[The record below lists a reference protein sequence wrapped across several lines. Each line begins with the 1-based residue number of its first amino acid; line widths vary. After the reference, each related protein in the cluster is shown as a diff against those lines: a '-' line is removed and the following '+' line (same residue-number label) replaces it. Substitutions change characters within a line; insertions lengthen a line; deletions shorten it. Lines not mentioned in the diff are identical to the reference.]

1 MKITVALLAFLATF
15 FFSSLTRADEVQLG
29 QVKRVGTRG
38 VFVPI
43 YTVWNKAAVASFV
56 LYSGGS
62 GAAL

>member
-1 MKITVALLAFLATF
+1 MKITFALLAFLATF
-15 FFSSLTRADEVQLG
+15 FFSSLSRADEVLVG
-29 QVKRVGTRG
+29 QVERVTTRG

-43 YTVWNKAAVASFV
+43 YTFWNKAAVASVV